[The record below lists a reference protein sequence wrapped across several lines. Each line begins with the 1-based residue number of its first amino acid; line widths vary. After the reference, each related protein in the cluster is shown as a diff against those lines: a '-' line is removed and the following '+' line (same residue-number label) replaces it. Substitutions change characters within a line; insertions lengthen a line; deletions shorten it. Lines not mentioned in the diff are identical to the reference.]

1 MAVVILRML
10 NKNGGWNTRIQYCDN
25 KTMIFF
31 VLKSQNLGKEQ
42 ILPSEIF
49 FLFTWVVTVA
59 FPRHLTRDGLN
70 VGERVAWEQG

>member
-1 MAVVILRML
+1 
-10 NKNGGWNTRIQYCDN
+10 
-25 KTMIFF
+25 MIFF
-31 VLKSQNLGKEQ
+31 VFKSQNLGKEQ